1 MQKDWIVIYR
11 TGELHQAEMV
21 KQIIQQNGIEG
32 VIMNKKDSS
41 YIIFGDIEVLVK
53 PENEIAALQLLKN
66 LQFE

>member
-1 MQKDWIVIYR
+1 MQNDWIVVYR

-21 KQIIQQNGIEG
+21 KQIIQQNGIDA

-53 PENEIAALQLLKN
+53 PENETAALQLLKN

>member
-21 KQIIQQNGIEG
+21 KQIIQQNGIDA

-53 PENEIAALQLLKN
+53 PENETAALQLLKN
-66 LQFE
+66 MQFE